1 MRRALPVLAL
11 WLLTQVAPAT
21 TASGADGS
29 AGPVPYRLGTAAGP
43 FGWSTLIADFN
54 GDAAPDVAVADE
66 VGHASG
72 AYVYSLEIA
81 VSGTAP
87 FRATFESVQPAL
99 QLRVE
104 DVDGD
109 RDPDI
114 VVCVPLS
121 QRSISVWLNDGRG
134 HFVGSEVSSA
144 PAERVS
150 TDSIDTPRRER
161 EIASWALPAPRET
174 NGPETSRFHL
184 DDRNRTSF
192 VAASACLARRPLIVR
207 LAQVRAPPA

>member
-1 MRRALPVLAL
+1 MRRALRVLAL
-11 WLLTQVAPAT
+11 LLVQVAAAT
-21 TASGADGS
+21 IACGADRS

-43 FGWSTLIADFN
+43 FGWSTRIADFN
-54 GDAAPDVAVADE
+54 GDAAPDVAVADAI
-66 VGHASG
+66 GHASG
-72 AYVYSLEIA
+72 AYVYSLEVV
-81 VSGTAP
+81 VSGTSP
-87 FRATFESVQPAL
+87 FRVTFESAQPAL

-114 VVCVPLS
+114 VVSVPLS

-134 HFVGSEVSSA
+134 HFVGSEVPSA
-144 PAERVS
+144 PVERVS
-150 TDSIDTPRRER
+150 TDSIDAPRRER
-161 EIASWALPAPRET
+161 EAASWILPAPRET
-174 NGPETSRFHL
+174 DGAEDSRFHL
-184 DDRNRTSF
+184 DDRNRTSV